1 MSKKEEKQDKK
12 EKKTGGL
19 STTKLLAAAFAA
31 VTASLIT
38 TRLTSYVG
46 SVLIVGISSM
56 LIAVLSEVYT
66 RVIKK
71 TKRTAA
77 KITYNAVPYEK
88 ILPDSISGR
97 IDAKLLDAMTTTTT
111 LEPVKPD
118 NAPETHLNGAL
129 TDEIIKQEQVIASEI
144 KTAENPV
151 KTISNDAGLARLVKS
166 HESIGNIIDTPDGTN
181 VNGHS
186 SDMHAGEND
195 NESHSTDETDV
206 YIHKSKSIIAR
217 FREWIIKLALNPITK
232 TALFFLI
239 VALITS
245 GMSWATTTY
254 VKKPDVTNVTVQEVQ
269 KLSDDEKNAIKQQ
282 VKAEVSSQI
291 NAAQSEA
298 DKANDN
304 ATGIQ
309 QQIDAMQKRLNA
321 LESSKTTESSDDS
334 GTETANAGTPDYSNE
349 INNLKTQIT
358 SLQNQLDSMK
368 TQLDA
373 LKQNGSKQTQ
383 TMQ

>member
-56 LIAVLSEVYT
+56 LIAILSEVYT
-66 RVIKK
+66 RVIKG

-88 ILPDSISGR
+88 ILPDSISDR

-118 NAPETHLNGAL
+118 NASETHLNGVL
-129 TDEIIKQEQVIASEI
+129 TDETVKQEQVIASEI

-151 KTISNDAGLARLVKS
+151 KTISSDAGLARLVKS
-166 HESIGNIIDTPDGTN
+166 HETIGNIIDTPDGTDAN
-181 VNGHS
+181 SHS
-186 SDMHAGEND
+186 SDMHAGKRDD

-206 YIHKSKSIIAR
+206 HIHKGKSIITR
-217 FREWIIKLALNPITK
+217 FREWIINLALSPITK
-232 TALFFLI
+232 TALFFLV

-245 GMSWATTTY
+245 GMSWATATY

-298 DKANDN
+298 DKANDS

-321 LESSKTTESSDDS
+321 LESTESSVDS
-334 GTETANAGTPDYSNE
+334 GTETTNAGTPDYSTE
-349 INNLKTQIT
+349 INDMKTQIT

-383 TMQ
+383 ATQ

>member
-56 LIAVLSEVYT
+56 LIAILSEVYT
-66 RVIKK
+66 RVIKG

-88 ILPDSISGR
+88 ILPDSISDR

-118 NAPETHLNGAL
+118 NASETHLNGVL
-129 TDEIIKQEQVIASEI
+129 TDETVKQEQVIASEI

-151 KTISNDAGLARLVKS
+151 KTISSDAGLARLVKS
-166 HESIGNIIDTPDGTN
+166 YETIGNIIDTPDGTDAN
-181 VNGHS
+181 SHS
-186 SDMHAGEND
+186 SDMHAGKRDD

-206 YIHKSKSIIAR
+206 HIHKGKSIITR
-217 FREWIIKLALNPITK
+217 FREWIINLALSPITK
-232 TALFFLI
+232 TALFFLV

-245 GMSWATTTY
+245 GMSWATATY

-298 DKANDN
+298 DKANDS

-321 LESSKTTESSDDS
+321 LESTESSVDS
-334 GTETANAGTPDYSNE
+334 GTETTNAGTPDYSTE
-349 INNLKTQIT
+349 INDMKTQIT

-383 TMQ
+383 ATQ

>member
-56 LIAVLSEVYT
+56 LIAILSEVYT
-66 RVIKK
+66 RVIKG

-88 ILPDSISGR
+88 ILPDSISDR

-118 NAPETHLNGAL
+118 NASETHLNGVL
-129 TDEIIKQEQVIASEI
+129 TDETVKQEQVIASEI

-151 KTISNDAGLARLVKS
+151 KTISSDAGLARLVKS
-166 HESIGNIIDTPDGTN
+166 HETIGNIIDTPDGTDAN
-181 VNGHS
+181 SHS
-186 SDMHAGEND
+186 SDMHAGEKD
-195 NESHSTDETDV
+195 DSESHSTDETDV
-206 YIHKSKSIIAR
+206 HIHKGKSIITR
-217 FREWIIKLALNPITK
+217 FREWIINLALSPITK
-232 TALFFLI
+232 TALFFLV

-245 GMSWATTTY
+245 GMSWATATY

-298 DKANDN
+298 DKANDS

-321 LESSKTTESSDDS
+321 LESTESSVDS
-334 GTETANAGTPDYSNE
+334 GTETTNAGTPDYSTE
-349 INNLKTQIT
+349 INDMKTQIT

-383 TMQ
+383 ATQ

>member
-88 ILPDSISGR
+88 ILPDSISDR

-118 NAPETHLNGAL
+118 NASKTHLNGAL
-129 TDEIIKQEQVIASEI
+129 TDETVKQEQVIASEI

-151 KTISNDAGLARLVKS
+151 KTISGDTGLAHLVKS

-181 VNGHS
+181 VNSHS
-186 SDMHAGEND
+186 SDMHAGEKND
-195 NESHSTDETDV
+195 NESHSTDGADV
-206 YIHKSKSIIAR
+206 HNIHKGKSIIAR
-217 FREWIIKLALNPITK
+217 FSEWIINLALSPITK
-232 TALFFLI
+232 TALFFLV

-269 KLSDDEKNAIKQQ
+269 KLSDNEKNAIKQQ
-282 VKAEVSSQI
+282 IKAEVSSQI

-298 DKANDN
+298 GKANDS
-304 ATGIQ
+304 AIGIQ
-309 QQIDAMQKRLNA
+309 
-321 LESSKTTESSDDS
+321 
-334 GTETANAGTPDYSNE
+334 
-349 INNLKTQIT
+349 
-358 SLQNQLDSMK
+358 
-368 TQLDA
+368 
-373 LKQNGSKQTQ
+373 KQNESIKYHLFEI
-383 TMQ
+383 

>member
-56 LIAVLSEVYT
+56 LIAILSEVYT
-66 RVIKK
+66 RVIKG

-88 ILPDSISGR
+88 ILPDSISDR

-118 NAPETHLNGAL
+118 NASETHLNGIL
-129 TDEIIKQEQVIASEI
+129 TDETVKQEQVIASEI

-151 KTISNDAGLARLVKS
+151 KTISSDAGLARLVKS
-166 HESIGNIIDTPDGTN
+166 HETIGNIIDTPDGTDAN
-181 VNGHS
+181 SHS
-186 SDMHAGEND
+186 SDMHAGKRDD
-195 NESHSTDETDV
+195 NESYSTDETDV
-206 YIHKSKSIIAR
+206 HIHKGKSIITR
-217 FREWIIKLALNPITK
+217 FREWIINLALSPITK
-232 TALFFLI
+232 TALFFLV

-245 GMSWATTTY
+245 GMSWATATY

-291 NAAQSEA
+291 NVAQSEA
-298 DKANDN
+298 DKANDS

-309 QQIDAMQKRLNA
+309 QQIDAMQKRLNT
-321 LESSKTTESSDDS
+321 LESTESSNDS
-334 GTETANAGTPDYSNE
+334 GTETTNPGTPDYSTE
-349 INNLKTQIT
+349 INDMKTQIT
-358 SLQNQLDSMK
+358 SLQNQLDSMR

-383 TMQ
+383 ATQ

>member
-1 MSKKEEKQDKK
+1 MREKEEKQDKK

-31 VTASLIT
+31 ITASLIT

-88 ILPDSISGR
+88 ILPDSISDR

-118 NAPETHLNGAL
+118 NASETHLNGVL
-129 TDEIIKQEQVIASEI
+129 TDETVKQEQVIASEI

-151 KTISNDAGLARLVKS
+151 KTISSDAGRARLVKS
-166 HESIGNIIDTPDGTN
+166 HESIGNIIDAPDEAH

-186 SDMHAGEND
+186 SDMHAGEKND
-195 NESHSTDETDV
+195 NEFHSTDETDMH
-206 YIHKSKSIIAR
+206 IHKGKSIITR
-217 FREWIIKLALNPITK
+217 FSEWIINLALSPITK

-269 KLSDDEKNAIKQQ
+269 KLSDNEKNAIKQQ

-298 DKANDN
+298 DKANDS

-321 LESSKTTESSDDS
+321 LESTESSDDS
-334 GTETANAGTPDYSNE
+334 DTETTNAGMPDYSNE
-349 INNLKTQIT
+349 INDMKTQIT

-368 TQLDA
+368 TQLDS
-373 LKQNGSKQTQ
+373 LKQNSSEQTQ
-383 TMQ
+383 TTQ

>member
-56 LIAVLSEVYT
+56 LIAILSEVYT
-66 RVIKK
+66 RVIKG

-88 ILPDSISGR
+88 ILPDSISDR

-111 LEPVKPD
+111 LEPVKQD
-118 NAPETHLNGAL
+118 NASETHLNGVL
-129 TDEIIKQEQVIASEI
+129 TDETVKQEQVIASEI

-151 KTISNDAGLARLVKS
+151 KTISSDAGLARLVKS
-166 HESIGNIIDTPDGTN
+166 HETIGNIIDAPDGTDAN
-181 VNGHS
+181 SHS
-186 SDMHAGEND
+186 SDMHAGEKD
-195 NESHSTDETDV
+195 DSESHLTDETDMH
-206 YIHKSKSIIAR
+206 IHKGKSIITR
-217 FREWIIKLALNPITK
+217 FREWIINLALSPITK
-232 TALFFLI
+232 TALFFLV

-245 GMSWATTTY
+245 GMSWATATY

-298 DKANDN
+298 DKANDS

-309 QQIDAMQKRLNA
+309 QQIYAMQKRLNA
-321 LESSKTTESSDDS
+321 LESTESSDDS
-334 GTETANAGTPDYSNE
+334 GTETTNAGTPDYSTE
-349 INNLKTQIT
+349 INDMKTQIT
-358 SLQNQLDSMK
+358 SLQNQLDSMR

-383 TMQ
+383 ATQ

>member
-1 MSKKEEKQDKK
+1 MSKKEEKQDK
-12 EKKTGGL
+12 KKTGGL

-56 LIAVLSEVYT
+56 LIAILSEVYT
-66 RVIKK
+66 RVIKG

-88 ILPDSISGR
+88 ILPDSISDR

-118 NAPETHLNGAL
+118 NASETHLNGVL
-129 TDEIIKQEQVIASEI
+129 TDETVKQEQVIASEI

-166 HESIGNIIDTPDGTN
+166 YETIGNIIDTPDGTDAN
-181 VNGHS
+181 SHS
-186 SDMHAGEND
+186 SDMHAGERDD
-195 NESHSTDETDV
+195 NESHSKDETDV
-206 YIHKSKSIIAR
+206 HIHKGKSIITR
-217 FREWIIKLALNPITK
+217 FREWIINLALSPITK
-232 TALFFLI
+232 TALFFLV

-245 GMSWATTTY
+245 GMSWATATY

-298 DKANDN
+298 DKANDS

-321 LESSKTTESSDDS
+321 LESTESSNDS
-334 GTETANAGTPDYSNE
+334 GTKTTNAGTPDYSTE
-349 INNLKTQIT
+349 INDMKTQIT

-373 LKQNGSKQTQ
+373 LKQSGSKQTQ
-383 TMQ
+383 ATQ

>member
-56 LIAVLSEVYT
+56 LIAILSEVYT
-66 RVIKK
+66 RVIKG

-88 ILPDSISGR
+88 ILPDSISDR

-111 LEPVKPD
+111 LEPVKQD
-118 NAPETHLNGAL
+118 NASETHLNGVL
-129 TDEIIKQEQVIASEI
+129 TDETVKQEQVIVSEI

-151 KTISNDAGLARLVKS
+151 KTISSDAGLARLVKS
-166 HESIGNIIDTPDGTN
+166 HETIGNIIDTPDGTDAN
-181 VNGHS
+181 SHL
-186 SDMHAGEND
+186 SDMHAGAKD
-195 NESHSTDETDV
+195 DSESHSTDETDV
-206 YIHKSKSIIAR
+206 HIHKGKSIITR
-217 FREWIIKLALNPITK
+217 FREWIINLALSPITK
-232 TALFFLI
+232 TALFFLV

-245 GMSWATTTY
+245 GMSWATATY

-298 DKANDN
+298 DKANDS

-321 LESSKTTESSDDS
+321 LESSVDS
-334 GTETANAGTPDYSNE
+334 GTETTNAGTPDYSTE
-349 INNLKTQIT
+349 INDMKTQIT

-383 TMQ
+383 ATQ

>member
-56 LIAVLSEVYT
+56 LIAILSEVYT
-66 RVIKK
+66 RVIKG

-88 ILPDSISGR
+88 ILPDSISDR

-118 NAPETHLNGAL
+118 NASETHLNGVL
-129 TDEIIKQEQVIASEI
+129 TDETVKQEQVIASEI

-151 KTISNDAGLARLVKS
+151 KTISSDAGLARLVKS
-166 HESIGNIIDTPDGTN
+166 HETIGNIIDTPDGTDAN
-181 VNGHS
+181 SHS
-186 SDMHAGEND
+186 SDMHAGEKD
-195 NESHSTDETDV
+195 DSESHLTDETDMH
-206 YIHKSKSIIAR
+206 IHKGKSIITR
-217 FREWIIKLALNPITK
+217 FREWIINLALSPITK
-232 TALFFLI
+232 TALFFLV

-245 GMSWATTTY
+245 GMSWATATY

-298 DKANDN
+298 DKANDS

-309 QQIDAMQKRLNA
+309 QQINAMQKRLNA
-321 LESSKTTESSDDS
+321 LESTESSVDS
-334 GTETANAGTPDYSNE
+334 GTETTNAGTPDYSTE
-349 INNLKTQIT
+349 INDMKTQIT

-383 TMQ
+383 ATQ

>member
-31 VTASLIT
+31 ITASLIT

-88 ILPDSISGR
+88 ILPDSISDR

-118 NAPETHLNGAL
+118 NASETHLNGAL
-129 TDEIIKQEQVIASEI
+129 TDETVKQEQVIASEI

-151 KTISNDAGLARLVKS
+151 KTISSDAGLARLVKS
-166 HESIGNIIDTPDGTN
+166 HESISEIIEAPDETN
-181 VNGHS
+181 VNSHS
-186 SDMHAGEND
+186 SDMHAGEKND

-206 YIHKSKSIIAR
+206 HNIHKGKSIITR
-217 FREWIIKLALNPITK
+217 FRKWIINLALSPITK

-298 DKANDN
+298 DKANDS

-321 LESSKTTESSDDS
+321 LESTESSDDS
-334 GTETANAGTPDYSNE
+334 DTETTNAATPDYSNE
-349 INNLKTQIT
+349 INDMKTQIT

-368 TQLDA
+368 TQLDS
-373 LKQNGSKQTQ
+373 LKQNNSGQTQ
-383 TMQ
+383 ATQ

>member
-56 LIAVLSEVYT
+56 LIAILSEVYT
-66 RVIKK
+66 RVIKG

-88 ILPDSISGR
+88 ILPDSISDR

-118 NAPETHLNGAL
+118 NASETHLNGVL
-129 TDEIIKQEQVIASEI
+129 TDETVKQEQVIASEI

-166 HESIGNIIDTPDGTN
+166 YETIGNIIDTPDGTDAN
-181 VNGHS
+181 SHS
-186 SDMHAGEND
+186 SDMHAGKRDD

-206 YIHKSKSIIAR
+206 HIHKGKSIITR
-217 FREWIIKLALNPITK
+217 FREWIINLALSPITK
-232 TALFFLI
+232 TALFFLV

-245 GMSWATTTY
+245 GMSWATATY

-298 DKANDN
+298 DKANDS

-309 QQIDAMQKRLNA
+309 QQIDAMQKRLNT
-321 LESSKTTESSDDS
+321 LESTESSDDS
-334 GTETANAGTPDYSNE
+334 GTETTNPGTPDYSTE
-349 INNLKTQIT
+349 INDMKTQIT

-383 TMQ
+383 ATQ

>member
-56 LIAVLSEVYT
+56 LIAILSEVYT
-66 RVIKK
+66 RVIKG

-88 ILPDSISGR
+88 ILPDSISDR

-111 LEPVKPD
+111 LEPVKQD
-118 NAPETHLNGAL
+118 NASETHLNGVL
-129 TDEIIKQEQVIASEI
+129 TDETVKQEQVIASEI

-151 KTISNDAGLARLVKS
+151 KTISSDAGLARLVKS
-166 HESIGNIIDTPDGTN
+166 HETIGNIIDTPDGTDAN
-181 VNGHS
+181 SHS
-186 SDMHAGEND
+186 SDMHAGKRDD

-206 YIHKSKSIIAR
+206 HIHKGKSIITR
-217 FREWIIKLALNPITK
+217 FREWIINLALSPITK
-232 TALFFLI
+232 TALFFLV

-245 GMSWATTTY
+245 GMSWATATY

-298 DKANDN
+298 DKANDS

-309 QQIDAMQKRLNA
+309 QQINAMQKRLNA
-321 LESSKTTESSDDS
+321 LESTESSVDS
-334 GTETANAGTPDYSNE
+334 GTETTNAGTPDYSTE
-349 INNLKTQIT
+349 INDMKTQIT

-383 TMQ
+383 ATQ

>member
-56 LIAVLSEVYT
+56 LIAILSEVYT
-66 RVIKK
+66 RVIKG

-88 ILPDSISGR
+88 ILPDSISDR

-118 NAPETHLNGAL
+118 DASETHLNGVL
-129 TDEIIKQEQVIASEI
+129 TDETVKQEQVIASEI

-151 KTISNDAGLARLVKS
+151 KTISSDAGLARLVKS
-166 HESIGNIIDTPDGTN
+166 HETIGNIIDTPDGTDAN
-181 VNGHS
+181 SHS
-186 SDMHAGEND
+186 SDMHAGKKD
-195 NESHSTDETDV
+195 DSESHSTDETDV
-206 YIHKSKSIIAR
+206 HIHKGKSIITR
-217 FREWIIKLALNPITK
+217 FREWIINLALSPITK
-232 TALFFLI
+232 TALFFLV

-245 GMSWATTTY
+245 GMSWATATY

-291 NAAQSEA
+291 NVAQSEA
-298 DKANDN
+298 DKANDS

-321 LESSKTTESSDDS
+321 LESTESSDDS
-334 GTETANAGTPDYSNE
+334 GTETTNAGTPDYSTE
-349 INNLKTQIT
+349 INDMKTQIT

-383 TMQ
+383 ATQ

>member
-56 LIAVLSEVYT
+56 LIAILSEVYT
-66 RVIKK
+66 RVIKG

-88 ILPDSISGR
+88 ILPDSISDR

-118 NAPETHLNGAL
+118 NASETHLNGVL
-129 TDEIIKQEQVIASEI
+129 TDETVKQEQVIASEI

-151 KTISNDAGLARLVKS
+151 KTISSDAGLARLVKS
-166 HESIGNIIDTPDGTN
+166 HETIGNIIDAPDGTDAN
-181 VNGHS
+181 SHS
-186 SDMHAGEND
+186 SDMHAGEKD
-195 NESHSTDETDV
+195 DSESHSTDETDV
-206 YIHKSKSIIAR
+206 HIHKGKSIITR
-217 FREWIIKLALNPITK
+217 FREWIINLALSPITK
-232 TALFFLI
+232 TALFFLV

-245 GMSWATTTY
+245 GMSWATATY

-298 DKANDN
+298 DKANDS

-321 LESSKTTESSDDS
+321 LESTESSNDS
-334 GTETANAGTPDYSNE
+334 GTETTNPGTPDYSTE
-349 INNLKTQIT
+349 INDMKTQIT
-358 SLQNQLDSMK
+358 SLQNQLDSMR

-383 TMQ
+383 ATQ

>member
-56 LIAVLSEVYT
+56 LIAILSEVYT
-66 RVIKK
+66 RVIKG

-88 ILPDSISGR
+88 ILPDSISDR

-118 NAPETHLNGAL
+118 NASETHLNGVL
-129 TDEIIKQEQVIASEI
+129 TDETVKQEQVIASEI

-151 KTISNDAGLARLVKS
+151 KTISSDAGLARLVKS
-166 HESIGNIIDTPDGTN
+166 HETIGNIIDAPDGTDAN
-181 VNGHS
+181 SHS
-186 SDMHAGEND
+186 SDMHAGEKD
-195 NESHSTDETDV
+195 DSESHSTDETDMH
-206 YIHKSKSIIAR
+206 IHKGKSIITR
-217 FREWIIKLALNPITK
+217 FREWIINLALSPITK
-232 TALFFLI
+232 TALFFLV

-245 GMSWATTTY
+245 GMSWATATY

-298 DKANDN
+298 DKANDS

-321 LESSKTTESSDDS
+321 LESTESSVDS
-334 GTETANAGTPDYSNE
+334 GTETTNAGTPDYSTE
-349 INNLKTQIT
+349 INDMKTQIT

-383 TMQ
+383 ATQ

>member
-56 LIAVLSEVYT
+56 LIAILSEVYT
-66 RVIKK
+66 RVIKG

-88 ILPDSISGR
+88 ILPDSISDR

-118 NAPETHLNGAL
+118 NAPETHLNGVL
-129 TDEIIKQEQVIASEI
+129 TDETVKQEQVIASEI

-166 HESIGNIIDTPDGTN
+166 YETIGNIIDTPDGT
-181 VNGHS
+181 
-186 SDMHAGEND
+186 
-195 NESHSTDETDV
+195 DV
-206 YIHKSKSIIAR
+206 HIHKGKSIITR
-217 FREWIIKLALNPITK
+217 FREWIINLALSPITK
-232 TALFFLI
+232 TALFFLV

-245 GMSWATTTY
+245 GMSWATATY

-298 DKANDN
+298 DKANDS

-309 QQIDAMQKRLNA
+309 QQIDAMQKRLNT
-321 LESSKTTESSDDS
+321 LESTESSDDS
-334 GTETANAGTPDYSNE
+334 GTETTNPGTPDYSTE
-349 INNLKTQIT
+349 INDMKTQIT

-383 TMQ
+383 ATQ